1 MAEGHGQLDR
11 MQFLRGRFRG
21 APPAIRPPWALG
33 ETAFI
38 DTCNR
43 CEACTDSCPEG
54 IIGSGSGGFPVVDFG
69 DGECTFCAA
78 CVTACP
84 TSALSLR
91 ELQPPHAKRA
101 PWTIRARIG
110 DGCIAR
116 RGIECRVCGE
126 FCEADAIRFRLSAG
140 GAALPIVDDAACT
153 GCGACVA
160 PCPVDAVAVR

>member
-33 ETAFI
+33 ETAFL

-43 CEACTDSCPEG
+43 CEACADACPEG
-54 IIGSGSGGFPVVDFG
+54 IIGNGSGGFPVVDFSN
-69 DGECTFCAA
+69 GECTFCAA
-78 CVTACP
+78 CATACP
-84 TSALSLR
+84 TPALSLHEVR
-91 ELQPPHAKRA
+91 PPHAKRP
-101 PWTIRARIG
+101 PWTIWARIG

-126 FCEADAIRFRLSAG
+126 FCEARAIRFRLSSG
-140 GAALPIVDDAACT
+140 GAALPEVDDAACT